1 MCNDPRDAKLYNA
14 RITFRRPQGAN
25 KALCDLAPMR
35 AVLVATRDHEG
46 RVPDHS
52 VPIGGRGR
60 YPYLDRSCVE
70 QVWCYFL
77 GNALI
82 FGAMIAKL
90 WRVTKL
96 LVNPAMRDIR
106 VPLPVFLRYVGALVL
121 LHVAL
126 LTAWTVNAPPYY
138 RTEVFDRDGLH
149 IWHGSCD
156 LLPAGATPYPI
167 ALLSIELALIQFGI
181 YLCNRSRNV
190 NPRYSEGKSIAF
202 ILWEFLQM
210 TSIGL
215 VVGALVYPFGENGH
229 PITFFVVRWLAP
241 VSVNI
246 TVTAF
251 MFVGKV
257 VEWWTGKN
265 KMPNIPVPS
274 VSRISPRH
282 HASLHTKAIHGSD
295 DAVAEELGLPKSMS
309 GCVAVSAKR
318 KGVHH
323 AEGTN
328 KGSSEASLRSS
339 GQSHKTSSPIGAQHE
354 QGLVKSLISQL
365 QEAREAHLL
374 AEERL
379 LDASND
385 LTELRE
391 RNMELR
397 ERSDMMARELKQA
410 REAAARN

>member
-1 MCNDPRDAKLYNA
+1 MISTHDHRGQTPVASVRV
-14 RITFRRPQGAN
+14 GA
-25 KALCDLAPMR
+25 P
-35 AVLVATRDHEG
+35 
-46 RVPDHS
+46 
-52 VPIGGRGR
+52 GR
-60 YPYLDRSCVE
+60 YPGLDDTCVQ
-70 QVWCYFL
+70 QVWFYFL

-90 WRVTKL
+90 WRVTRL
-96 LVNPAMRDIR
+96 LVNPELRDIR
-106 VPLPVFLRYVGALVL
+106 VPLLVFLRYVGALVL
-121 LHVAL
+121 VHVAL
-126 LTAWTVNAPPYY
+126 LTAWTVMAPPYY
-138 RTEVFDRDGLH
+138 RFELFDHNADGSQ
-149 IWHGSCD
+149 IWHGACE
-156 LLPAGATPYPI
+156 LLPEGALPY
-167 ALLSIELALIQFGI
+167 AVSLLGVELVLIQFGI

-190 NPRYSEGKSIAF
+190 NPRYSEAKSIAF